1 MAITLGNPAEA
12 LARPATTTLT
22 RAATIPW
29 YLYAVALAA
38 ISVVVGVIWDISW
51 HQTIGRDTFWTPA
64 HMCTYFAALVVGVAC
79 GYVALRTTFAGT
91 PEERAQ
97 AISFWGFKAPLGAW
111 ICVWG
116 SFAMLTSAPFDDW
129 WHNAYGLD

>member
-1 MAITLGNPAEA
+1 MATTLGKTSAA
-12 LARPATTTLT
+12 DAFAVRGAADART
-22 RAATIPW
+22 RAAAIPW

-64 HMCTYFAALVVGVAC
+64 HMCTYFAALVVGIAC

-91 PEERAQ
+91 PDERAQ
-97 AISFWGFKAPLGAW
+97 AIAVPAFQRCARARRCGQHIPCS
-111 ICVWG
+111 
-116 SFAMLTSAPFDDW
+116 
-129 WHNAYGLD
+129 